1 MIHRYATFIKA
12 VNLTTDYLI
21 LNISM
26 VISYVVIDKSS
37 YIWINN
43 KNYLPIVL
51 VFNLIWL
58 LAANISGLYEQVLNK
73 DSINTYRGVIKT
85 YFIFVSFICFTI
97 IILIGT
103 KPYFVTREYLFYSL
117 ALFGFLL
124 GLWKLIFLGIRK
136 SNRRSL
142 FDTRNVVIIGGGRI
156 GYDLYQFFIN
166 NAERGYNLIGFFDD
180 APERVKEKGL
190 YLGRTDECIDYV
202 IANNVD
208 EIFCT
213 LPNSKADTIEK
224 LMLDADKNLIRFK
237 FVPEYYDYAKKP
249 TYIQSFGHIPIISVR
264 PEPLEN
270 MLNRFLKRSFDTV
283 FSILVIVFI
292 FSWLFPILALIIK
305 LQSKGPVFF
314 VQVRSGRDNKPFKC
328 YKFRSMRVNDES
340 DKKQATRGDKRI
352 TLIGAIMR
360 RTSLDELP
368 QFFNVLRG
376 NMSVV
381 GPRPHMISHTEQYA
395 QLIDTFM
402 VRHFLKPGITG
413 WAQIRGLRGETKNTE
428 DMLARVEADVWYLE
442 NWSFLLDL
450 KIVFLTFFGTI
461 RGDKNAF

>member
-1 MIHRYATFIKA
+1 
-12 VNLTTDYLI
+12 
-21 LNISM
+21 
-26 VISYVVIDKSS
+26 
-37 YIWINN
+37 
-43 KNYLPIVL
+43 
-51 VFNLIWL
+51 
-58 LAANISGLYEQVLNK
+58 
-73 DSINTYRGVIKT
+73 
-85 YFIFVSFICFTI
+85 
-97 IILIGT
+97 
-103 KPYFVTREYLFYSL
+103 
-117 ALFGFLL
+117 
-124 GLWKLIFLGIRK
+124 
-136 SNRRSL
+136 
-142 FDTRNVVIIGGGRI
+142 
-156 GYDLYQFFIN
+156 
-166 NAERGYNLIGFFDD
+166 
-180 APERVKEKGL
+180 
-190 YLGRTDECIDYV
+190 
-202 IANNVD
+202 
-208 EIFCT
+208 
-213 LPNSKADTIEK
+213 
-224 LMLDADKNLIRFK
+224 
-237 FVPEYYDYAKKP
+237 
-249 TYIQSFGHIPIISVR
+249 
-264 PEPLEN
+264 
-270 MLNRFLKRSFDTV
+270 MLNRFLKRSFDTI

-292 FSWLFPILALIIK
+292 FSWLFPILAVLIK

-314 VQVRSGRDNKPFKC
+314 VQIRSGRDNKPFKC

-360 RTSLDELP
+360 RTSIDELP